1 LLITTII
8 TIITIIINIIIKT
21 KIEGQSMKK
30 SKESDQKSRAM
41 NPAEALI
48 RDPQLTYQQKLHGLA
63 RVAEE
68 TVDVLEISPQVQKLR
83 DQGII
88 CDLFEGA
95 APYRPRYIAP
105 DYQKALGQGC
115 EFLDLAPPQDI
126 WETTAFLQ
134 ILYKHVP
141 SITTFPVY
149 LGNLDSL
156 LEPFVQS
163 SREVTGSLDE
173 AEKAIRL
180 FLQHIDR
187 TLNDSFCH
195 ADLGPQATLAGE
207 LILQITAQQKNA
219 VPNLT
224 LLYDPEI
231 TSDDFASLAA
241 KVGLE
246 TAKPSFAN
254 HALYS
259 QEFQAM
265 GAPGYV
271 IASCYNGLPLGGGS
285 YTLVRLNLKKFADSC
300 KNLADFEQKLPQ
312 IVNLQLEYMDQRV
325 KFLVEDSNFFQN
337 SFLVREQLI
346 TQDQFTGM
354 FGIVG
359 LAEAVNQLN
368 PNKTVF
374 GSDPAADQLGIQI
387 ITKIADLVRAHK
399 APYVNI
405 GDRAYLLHAQVGI
418 DLDQGVSPG
427 CRIPIGQEPP
437 LPQHLIQSAPFHQFF
452 PSGIGDVFAF
462 EPTMKRNPQALVDII
477 RGAFAQGLRYLSAY
491 SADSDVVRIT
501 GYLVK
506 RSEIEKLNRGE
517 ASLLDTTVLGKN
529 AVNNLR
535 VLDRKLRNSADLS

>member
-1 LLITTII
+1 M
-8 TIITIIINIIIKT
+8 T
-21 KIEGQSMKK
+21 KN
-30 SKESDQKSRAM
+30 QKLRSPS
-41 NPAEALI
+41 PAETII

-63 RVAEE
+63 RMAERM
-68 TVDVLEISPQVQKLR
+68 VDVLEISPEVQELR

-105 DYQKALGQGC
+105 DYQRALNQGS
-115 EFLDLAPPQDI
+115 EFMDLAPPEDI
-126 WETTAFLQ
+126 WEAVAFLQ

-141 SITTFPVY
+141 SITTFPVF
-149 LGNLDSL
+149 LGNLDTL
-156 LEPFVQS
+156 LEPFVLQS
-163 SREVTGSLDE
+163 VKDTGSQRE
-173 AEKAIRL
+173 SEKAIRL
-180 FLQHIDR
+180 LLQHIDR

-195 ADLGPQATLAGE
+195 ANLGPFATTAGE
-207 LILQITAQQKNA
+207 LILKVTAEQKNA

-224 LLYDPEI
+224 LLYDPQI
-231 TSDDFASLAA
+231 TPDNFASLAA
-241 KVGLE
+241 QVGLE

-254 HALYS
+254 HS
-259 QEFQAM
+259 QYLHEFESL
-265 GAPGYV
+265 GSPGYV

-285 YTLVRLNLKKFADSC
+285 YTLVRLNLKK
-300 KNLADFEQKLPQ
+300 LADRSTDLEDFYHRLPNV
-312 IVNLQLEYMDQRV
+312 VNHQLKYMDERV
-325 KFLVEDSNFFQN
+325 RFLVEESNFFQT
-337 SFLVREQLI
+337 SFLIHEGLI
-346 TQDQFTGM
+346 SQDQFTGM

-368 PNKTVF
+368 PTRSLF
-374 GSDPAADQLGIQI
+374 GSDPAADQLGLEI
-387 ITKIADLVRAHK
+387 ISRISELVKSHK
-399 APYVNI
+399 APHVQI

-437 LPQHLIQSAPFHQFF
+437 LPLHLIQSAPFHQFF

-462 EPTMKRNPQALVDII
+462 EPTMKRNPSALVDII
-477 RGAFAQGLRYLSAY
+477 KGAFSQGLRYLSAY

-517 ASLLDTTVLGKN
+517 PSLLDTTVLGKN

-535 VLDRKLRNSADLS
+535 VLDRKLRESSDL